1 MNTIKNVP
9 KSSASISRKRVLDI
23 NAEDGASP
31 PLKVT
36 KFVRAISLSVP
47 ILLFSLRE
55 IGDDLH
61 CRALPTY
68 FFDGFEYDVNASD
81 STTELIPNNQANRI
95 FMTRN
100 MPLTKSG
107 NVNFDVKQKR
117 ELGFF
122 RKCFSSDGRNEKM
135 KRVDGY

>member
-9 KSSASISRKRVLDI
+9 KSSASISRKRVLDT

-31 PLKVT
+31 PRNVI

-47 ILLFSLRE
+47 LLIFSLRA
-55 IGDDLH
+55 IDDDLH
-61 CRALPTY
+61 CRALPGS

-100 MPLTKSG
+100 MPLTKTG
-107 NVNFDVKQKR
+107 NVNFDVK
-117 ELGFF
+117 
-122 RKCFSSDGRNEKM
+122 
-135 KRVDGY
+135 